1 MEKSG
6 YGTFKHMITLL
17 MVKLI
22 KIETNEPA
30 NIIYL
35 AAFELVALDA
45 PMVVVLFAMLRSAFS

>member
-1 MEKSG
+1 
-6 YGTFKHMITLL
+6 MITLL